1 MTRLL
6 KLGLMSV
13 LALQLGASQPA
24 SLYDFSLNRIDGSKE
39 SLSTYRGKVLMIVNV
54 ASKCGNTPQYEGLE
68 SLFKKYR
75 DQGFVVLGFPAND
88 FGGQEPGSNAQ
99 IASYCRATWSV
110 DFPMF
115 EKISVTGDDAHPL
128 YEFLTSR
135 PDPIGGEIEWNFQKF
150 LVGRDGQIVERISPQ
165 TQPLDSG
172 LVERI
177 QKLLAT
183 KPVSQPGG

>member
-1 MTRLL
+1 MRIL
-6 KLGLMSV
+6 LGLGLV
-13 LALQLGASQPA
+13 IAVALQLGATSA
-24 SLYDFSLNRIDGSKE
+24 DSIYGFALNRIDGSKE

-54 ASKCGNTPQYEGLE
+54 ASKCGNTPQYAELE
-68 SLFKKYR
+68 SLYEKYR
-75 DQGFVVLGFPAND
+75 EQGLVVLGFPAND
-88 FGGQEPGSNAQ
+88 FGGQEPGSNAE

-115 EKISVTGDDAHPL
+115 EKISVRGEDAHPL

-150 LVGRDGQIVERISPQ
+150 LVGRDGRIVERISPH
-165 TQPLDSG
+165 TRPLDSD

-177 QKLLAT
+177 EQLLST
-183 KPVSQPGG
+183 KPASHAGG